1 MIAIVPANK
10 TKDYKIIEHLAHTIW
25 HEHYVPIIG
34 KAQVEYMLDTFQS
47 ETAILKQIHDEGL
60 EYFILTFNK
69 IPAGYIAFKKEDKH
83 LFLSKL
89 YVLEAFRGQKIGK
102 TAMNFV
108 VEKAQTYSLQAIK
121 LGVNVN
127 NINAIKAY
135 QKLGFKATGKQL
147 TNIGKGFFMDDFI
160 MEKPL

>member
-89 YVLEAFRGQKIGK
+89 YVLEAFRGQKNRKNSYEFCCGK
-102 TAMNFV
+102 SPN
-108 VEKAQTYSLQAIK
+108 L
-121 LGVNVN
+121 
-127 NINAIKAY
+127 
-135 QKLGFKATGKQL
+135 
-147 TNIGKGFFMDDFI
+147 
-160 MEKPL
+160 